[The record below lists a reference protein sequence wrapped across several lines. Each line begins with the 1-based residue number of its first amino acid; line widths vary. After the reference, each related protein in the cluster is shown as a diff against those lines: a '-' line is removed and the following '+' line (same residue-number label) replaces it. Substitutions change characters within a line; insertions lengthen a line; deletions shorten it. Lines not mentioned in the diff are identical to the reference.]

1 MSDSLPVVEIRDL
14 HKVYS
19 LGPGTPE
26 VPVLRGVSFTIE
38 PGEIVALMGPSGSGK
53 STLLNIIGCL
63 DRPTQGHY
71 ILGGRDVST
80 LTRSEQAWV
89 RLHYL
94 GFVFQAFH
102 LLSDSTVLENVAMP
116 LFYAGASPKERDKRA
131 TALLE
136 RVGLG
141 DRLDHRP
148 SQLSGGQK
156 QRVAIARSLA
166 NNPKLLLA
174 DEPTGALDTKT
185 GEEVLKLLGDLH
197 EETGLTILI
206 VTHDAEVAD
215 FAQRTVRVRDG
226 LVVDRESVPS
236 RTSVPSTTA

>member
-1 MSDSLPVVEIRDL
+1 VTNAAEATEPALPIVEIRDL
-14 HKVYS
+14 HKVYD
-19 LGPGTPE
+19 LDGLD

-38 PGEIVALMGPSGSGK
+38 PGEVVALMGPSGSGK

-63 DRPTQGHY
+63 DRPTSGQY

-80 LTRSEQAWV
+80 LTRAEQAWV
-89 RLHYL
+89 RLNYL

-102 LLSDSTVLENVAMP
+102 LLPDATVLENVAMP
-116 LFYAGASPKERDKRA
+116 LYYAGCSLKERSERA
-131 TALLE
+131 AELLA

-141 DRLDHRP
+141 DRLGHRP

-185 GEEVLKLLGDLH
+185 GDEVLKLLGDLH
-197 EETGLTILI
+197 AETGLAILV
-206 VTHDAEVAD
+206 VTHDSEVAE

-226 LVVDRESVPS
+226 LVVDRESRDPRS
-236 RTSVPSTTA
+236 